1 MGNDNSTGQ
10 GVYMTHG
17 SRDVG
22 KVAKVSNWPELAG
35 ATQKESNELGRN
47 PHRCYGHMT
56 EV

>member
-1 MGNDNSTGQ
+1 
-10 GVYMTHG
+10 MTHG